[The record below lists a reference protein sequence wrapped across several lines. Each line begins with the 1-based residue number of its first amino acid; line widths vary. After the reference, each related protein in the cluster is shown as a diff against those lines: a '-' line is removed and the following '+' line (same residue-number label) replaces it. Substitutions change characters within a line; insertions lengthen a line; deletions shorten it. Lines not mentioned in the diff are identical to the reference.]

1 VLVAGP
7 IALNNITWKFYFVL
21 IIPPTIEFICILL
34 FFPETKVRHQKLPA
48 CPSTNYSQQRSLEDI
63 AEIFGDKVAVHYYQ
77 STAEEQAQYAE
88 AELAMD
94 EKAHSIEPNG
104 QRTELEHAKQGA

>member
-1 VLVAGP
+1 MSS
-7 IALNNITWKFYFVL
+7 
-21 IIPPTIEFICILL
+21 
-34 FFPETKVRHQKLPA
+34 
-48 CPSTNYSQQRSLEDI
+48 CPSHILDLLKLFQQRSLEDI

-94 EKAHSIEPNG
+94 EKTHGVGLYAQKAEVENVKES
-104 QRTELEHAKQGA
+104 A